1 MPDIFV
7 NTKKQK
13 KPASSTLDF
22 SNRAYMFSS
31 FSKNPTNLSFK
42 DQEPDEKIILFLRR
56 HFITNISWILLGIL
70 LLLLPPL
77 LIFINSK
84 FNLFETQTFSPQ
96 FIPIVLIFYY
106 LAVSTYIF
114 INFLTWYYNVFIV
127 TNKRVVDI
135 DFADLVYKH
144 VSSTSLN
151 LVEDVSYT
159 QAGVLPTLFDLGYII
174 VQTAG
179 ELENFESREVP
190 HPQIVVEIIGN
201 LIGKGKR

>member
-96 FIPIVLIFYY
+96 FISIVLIFYY